1 MHFLFVFLLL
11 LFVCCSIHFFFFLLF
26 IYLIVS
32 KRFSCVYH
40 VWCVC
45 VCFELCA
52 NIRNCNNYN
61 CYVNTC
67 YHLKLPFTYQVISF
81 IFFLRLGFLC
91 LCCWFAACCCS
102 YCCYFCCHYY
112 HTIAQ
117 IAFYDIC
124 IVTSISDF
132 IYMDMIS
139 HIYTFLKSGVKRKEK
154 NMKYFAEKD

>member
-1 MHFLFVFLLL
+1 MCTCVYVLNYVQISGTVTIITVMSILVIILNCLSRIKLFLLY
-11 LFVCCSIHFFFFLLF
+11 FF
-26 IYLIVS
+26 S
-32 KRFSCVYH
+32 
-40 VWCVC
+40 
-45 VCFELCA
+45 A
-52 NIRNCNNYN
+52 
-61 CYVNTC
+61 
-67 YHLKLPFTYQVISF
+67 
-81 IFFLRLGFLC
+81 LGFLVS
-91 LCCWFAACCCS
+91 LLLVCCCCCCS

-139 HIYTFLKSGVKRKEK
+139 HIGTFLKSGVKRKEK